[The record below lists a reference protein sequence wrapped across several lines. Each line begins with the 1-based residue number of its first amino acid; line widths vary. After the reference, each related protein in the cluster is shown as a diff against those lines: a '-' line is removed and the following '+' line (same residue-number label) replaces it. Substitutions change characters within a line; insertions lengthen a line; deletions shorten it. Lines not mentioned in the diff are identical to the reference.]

1 MTIMRPLSDPLGA
14 AAVVW
19 DYDGTL
25 VDTRGAD
32 EAAVALLLEADPGAA
47 TGTEIFWALEGRPI
61 IERIDLAWPGRAD
74 ELLPLFDRPIPPRI
88 FPGIVAAI
96 DELRRRR
103 MPMAVVSS
111 RRVEALAWG
120 LRACRLRSAFTAVVG
135 LEDVVAPK
143 PDPEGLLLACDELG
157 VSPKRAVYIGDSQVD
172 VEAGHRAAMAAWRA
186 TWDPPLAAVSPV
198 RRRSAP

>member
-1 MTIMRPLSDPLGA
+1 MSCVCAGTAVVHSTSVRLRPDGRFTFMTIMRPLSDPLGA

-88 FPGIVAAI
+88 FPGIVAA
-96 DELRRRR
+96 
-103 MPMAVVSS
+103 
-111 RRVEALAWG
+111 
-120 LRACRLRSAFTAVVG
+120 
-135 LEDVVAPK
+135 
-143 PDPEGLLLACDELG
+143 
-157 VSPKRAVYIGDSQVD
+157 
-172 VEAGHRAAMAAWRA
+172 
-186 TWDPPLAAVSPV
+186 
-198 RRRSAP
+198 